1 MSEETGSN
9 YPISEQFRI
18 VAKRWV
24 EADEAA
30 SLLEETKTAVLSE
43 MIGKIIG
50 DNINMPFNKA
60 ELAAKSSEE
69 YREFIT
75 QMVRTRGTA
84 NLMKVKMR
92 FIEMQFS
99 EQQSHEATARAERRL

>member
-1 MSEETGSN
+1 MSEEANSN
-9 YPISEQFRI
+9 YPISEQFRV
-18 VAKRWV
+18 VAKSWV

-30 SLLEETKTAVLSE
+30 SLLEETKTAVISE

-69 YREFIT
+69 YREYIT
-75 QMVRTRGTA
+75 QMVRMRGRA
-84 NLMKVKMR
+84 NLLKVKMEYLR
-92 FIEMQFS
+92 MKFQEWS
-99 EQQSHEATARAERRL
+99 SHEANARAEKRL